1 MGDGLRKRA
10 VVGHEQQALA
20 VLIQTAH
27 RVQAGGDIAHQLHHG
42 LAAQLVAGGGHIAA
56 GLVQGQIV
64 HLLILA
70 DIDALVVHVQYVAV
84 GVHLVAHLDGVA
96 VDLHAALGNDLFCRT
111 AGAQTLFSHD
121 LLNTFFCHN
130 KTPCAP
136 PGAQNAHLSPA
147 LGCGCACIKTVSWKL
162 TVTAI
167 VVSRPA
173 GSFLR
178 EQPGTPVPPQRLRAG
193 APPPGHSLEKLPA
206 HSPWFQGTLSGAT
219 VGALSE
225 QV

>member
-1 MGDGLRKRA
+1 MRSS
-10 VVGHEQQALA
+10 
-20 VLIQTAH
+20 
-27 RVQAGGDIAHQLHHG
+27 VQH
-42 LAAQLVAGGGHIAA
+42 
-56 GLVQGQIV
+56 
-64 HLLILA
+64 
-70 DIDALVVHVQYVAV
+70 VAV

-136 PGAQNAHLSPA
+136 PGAQNAHLSPV

-193 APPPGHSLEKLPA
+193 APPPGHSLEKLSAVLLGSAPDTPA
-206 HSPWFQGTLSGAT
+206 RCAKPCLKCRLRLKSTEKPDGKCEGLPSLVVWRAQAGRS
-219 VGALSE
+219 VR
-225 QV
+225 